1 MADMKKILSKH
12 GSVILLSIL
21 VVFVV
26 ASNWYWI
33 HADQSLGID
42 VDSKDYIIKTI
53 TQLDELRIK
62 GFSIS
67 LSGWLAQISREGRP
81 PLYQILSMPFI
92 LLFGRSMDSGL
103 ILNLVFWALLIAF
116 IYLAGKTAGNA
127 GTGLLASVFVA
138 SYPPLIQ
145 ASRLFRPHFA
155 LAACTALI
163 LWRALALLGRRSS
176 WNVWWF
182 MLSLTFGALIHPKI
196 AGVLLIPAPLFSLYV
211 VFFQDAPYVP
221 SSVREFPKWAWAK
234 LSDPIVRNGFLP
246 AIVLAALPILAWYLS
261 IGSSAFGAFKRI
273 TSESVADFRGYEI
286 YKAGFKN
293 YPSSLWYLLSMPY
306 ALSNILTLFFGVGF
320 VYLIVKRSSSHF
332 MMLMFFLGAYIVYAS
347 YKTLAWLNFIPVLP
361 IVALISAVWV
371 GEIKNKKIA
380 WTLVSLIAA
389 SSLMVFSIVNWGAG
403 GLGIKVARML
413 SSPVT
418 RKGSCPLGNMV
429 FCPSPPDQRD
439 WRSVHAHMLET
450 IISDP
455 DCRIRECNVLALQ
468 MADAISSNTLNYYRQ
483 IEFEKSPLVI
493 VAIRGTAFKIVPFN
507 FSAFLNSP
515 FIIFADKQERAGIY
529 GNAIGKLFNNPPKSF
544 VLSHRIIK
552 IFKLPDNRKLYLL
565 KRTAPLTLS
574 EAQDVIRLIDLDD
587 KYKFGQYRVLAP
599 LYAQAGQYE
608 NALEAYQQALI
619 YEPGDAKLYFGLAGV
634 YESLGQLQDSAS
646 AYRKVIELAPGTD
659 LARQAES
666 WLSAH

>member
-221 SSVREFPKWAWAK
+221 GSVREFPKWAWAK

-246 AIVLAALPILAWYLS
+246 AIVLAVLPILAWYLS

-273 TSESVADFRGYEI
+273 TSETIADFRGFEF
-286 YKAGFKN
+286 YKVGFN
-293 YPSSLWYLLSMPY
+293 DYPPSLWYLLSMPY
-306 ALSNILTLFFGVGF
+306 ALSNVLTLFFWIGF
-320 VYLIVKRSSSHF
+320 IYLVVKRRRSH
-332 MMLMFFLGAYIVYAS
+332 LVLLVFFLGAYIVHAN
-347 YKTLAWLNFIPVLP
+347 YKTLAWLNFTPILP
-361 IVALISAVWV
+361 IVALISAVWIS
-371 GEIKNKKIA
+371 EIRNKKIA
-380 WTLVSLIAA
+380 WTMASVAA
-389 SSLMVFSIVNWGAG
+389 ISSLVVFFIVNWGING
-403 GLGIKVARML
+403 VGIKIARAL

-418 RKGSCPLGNMV
+418 AKASCPSGRML
-429 FCPSPPDQRD
+429 FCPSPPNITDFHID
-439 WRSVHAHMLET
+439 DIL
-450 IISDP
+450 
-455 DCRIRECNVLALQ
+455 
-468 MADAISSNTLNYYRQ
+468 DAIRQDKDKTCLQKCTL
-483 IEFEKSPLVI
+483 LVI
-493 VAIRGTAFKIVPFN
+493 QRGGN
-507 FSAFLNSP
+507 F
-515 FIIFADKQERAGIY
+515 GV
-529 GNAIGKLFNNPPKSF
+529 GNF
-544 VLSHRIIK
+544 R
-552 IFKLPDNRKLYLL
+552 Y
-565 KRTAPLTLS
+565 
-574 EAQDVIRLIDLDD
+574 
-587 KYKFGQYRVLAP
+587 Y
-599 LYAQAGQYE
+599 
-608 NALEAYQQALI
+608 
-619 YEPGDAKLYFGLAGV
+619 YF
-634 YESLGQLQDSAS
+634 
-646 AYRKVIELAPGTD
+646 
-659 LARQAES
+659 
-666 WLSAH
+666 